1 MEKVLM
7 QSRNVSNKKILVV
20 DDEVVMLTLLERVL
34 EEEGYGVLLASNGE
48 QGFKLVQ
55 EEQPALILLDIMMP
69 GPDGYTTLEKIREI
83 STAPVIMLTA
93 VRDSESI
100 QRAIDSGA
108 DDFIKKPFRPAELV
122 ARIEAKL
129 KRA

>member
-1 MEKVLM
+1 M